1 MAASPEGAAPT
12 AGLGDAA
19 HQVLANL
26 VELGRTRL
34 ELVTV
39 ELEEER
45 LRVARL
51 LTLAVVALF
60 LLFVAT
66 VLVAAWI
73 VLLFDPAYRV
83 TALGVLGAVF
93 LAAAAGAAWRWQRL
107 ATAEHAFLQATLAE
121 LRHDGGAIRGHG
133 ALP

>member
-12 AGLGDAA
+12 GGLGDAA

-26 VELGRTRL
+26 VDLGRTRL

-51 LTLAVVALF
+51 LALAVVTLF

-83 TALGVLGAVF
+83 TALGVLGALF
-93 LAAAAGAAWRWQRL
+93 LAAAGGVAWRWHRL
-107 ATAEHAFLQATLAE
+107 ATAEHSFLHATLAE
-121 LRHDGGAIRGHG
+121 LRHDAVALRGNQ